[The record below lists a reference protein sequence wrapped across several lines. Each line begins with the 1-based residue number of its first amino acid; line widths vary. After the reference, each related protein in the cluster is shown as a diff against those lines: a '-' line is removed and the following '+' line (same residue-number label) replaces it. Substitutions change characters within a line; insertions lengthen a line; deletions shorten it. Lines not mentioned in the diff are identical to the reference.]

1 MNQSLVSFLA
11 FFLHE
16 ISQLVQVTT
25 DQIPS
30 ALQYSAV
37 CLCDHVDE

>member
-1 MNQSLVSFLA
+1 MNQSLVSFLG

-25 DQIPS
+25 DQILS

-37 CLCDHVDE
+37 CLCDHLDE